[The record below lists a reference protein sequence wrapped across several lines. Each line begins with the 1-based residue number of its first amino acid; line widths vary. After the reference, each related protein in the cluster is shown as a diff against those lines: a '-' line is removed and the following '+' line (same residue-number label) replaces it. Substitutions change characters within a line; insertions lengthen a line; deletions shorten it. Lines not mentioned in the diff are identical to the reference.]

1 MPVIST
7 SSGGRWRRRSFFR
20 PAGLD
25 FARGERRRGC
35 MHWIVASKRQ
45 ARLRRQVLR
54 VILAGCLGT
63 TRSLLIAL
71 ARRVGHWAEF
81 VHIRIVSEASARL
94 IYGVMKKFEELTER
108 EVLALAIA
116 LEEEDERVYA
126 DFAEGLRQDYPA
138 TASMFDGMR
147 EEESGHRRRLLELY
161 QKKFGEH
168 IPLIRR
174 QDVRGFVE
182 RPALWL
188 VRPLRIEA
196 VRKEASTMEVETR
209 RFYEK
214 SAARTQDASIRQLLD
229 DLATEEREHEE
240 RAQELNKQKL
250 PDNVKADEEV
260 AQRRLFVLQIVQP
273 GLAGLMDGSVST
285 LAPVFAAA
293 LATQKSSD
301 AFLVGLAASAGA
313 GISMGFAE
321 ALSDDGS
328 LTGRGHPWVRGLIC
342 GLMTA
347 LGGIGHTLPFLIK
360 DFHLAL
366 WAAGAVVVA
375 ELGVITWIR
384 RTYMDTPWVTAAL
397 QVGLGGVLVFV
408 TGVLIGSS

>member
-1 MPVIST
+1 
-7 SSGGRWRRRSFFR
+7 
-20 PAGLD
+20 
-25 FARGERRRGC
+25 
-35 MHWIVASKRQ
+35 
-45 ARLRRQVLR
+45 
-54 VILAGCLGT
+54 
-63 TRSLLIAL
+63 
-71 ARRVGHWAEF
+71 
-81 VHIRIVSEASARL
+81 
-94 IYGVMKKFEELTER
+94 MKKFHDLTER
-108 EVLALAIA
+108 EVLALAIS

-138 TASMFDGMR
+138 SAEMFEAMR
-147 EEESGHRRRLLELY
+147 EEESGHRRRLIELY
-161 QKKFGEH
+161 RTKFGEH

-174 QDVRGFVE
+174 QDVRGFVA

-188 VRPLRIEA
+188 MRPLRIEA

-214 SAARTQDASIRQLLD
+214 AARRTQDASVRQLLD
-229 DLATEEREHEE
+229 DLINEEREHEE
-240 RAQELNKQKL
+240 RAQELDKEKL
-250 PDNVKADEEV
+250 PAQVKQDEEL

-293 LATQKSSD
+293 FATHNTQD

-328 LTGRGHPWVRGLIC
+328 LTGRGHPWVRGVIC
-342 GLMTA
+342 GAMTG
-347 LGGIGHTLPFLIK
+347 LGGIGHTLPFMFR
-360 DFHLAL
+360 DFRLAL

-384 RTYMDTPWVTAAL
+384 HRYMDSPWISAAL
-397 QVGLGGVLVFV
+397 QVGLGGVLVFI